1 MPLSTDARTL
11 ALQAQTNGVVFPL
24 VSQPKADIAKARSQ
38 ASFEAGEMA
47 ALLAGGAQVLDKRR
61 KHLEVLKA
69 EPLFSKVGIHDMS
82 REQRVERALAMAF
95 KLVEI
100 TTQTIDTDSPEED
113 GSYLRACIGES
124 LSLDLHFGM

>member
-24 VSQPKADIAKARSQ
+24 VSQPKADIARARSQ

-47 ALLAGGAQVLDKRR
+47 ALLAGGAAVLDKRR